1 MIAKASAYRDSNRP
15 VQHQHTYACADEP
28 NDQWIKSQQPNLVHV
43 QECLSGRGCQY
54 RPSSGQSDRLTRPTR
69 QIANTTRARGLMPK
83 LFRRWRRY
91 DRPMVADDGATNFS
105 KISPDRRRAFWVS
118 FGVVSVALAV
128 VAVIEYAAT
137 LAGSSVPSNARAVGR
152 LAGILGSPLIVYA
165 SAIPFVWGVNRRM
178 VSAELKFPEAFRVPI
193 VVGDVTARSSKVLA
207 GLFDSTAVRL
217 RNKSYATL
225 AIDSLGVHVLKWSG
239 RSPGLI
245 PVTAVAVG
253 GFANTPMGSR
263 SLPAIVLRVHVKDKE
278 VELPIVPMRL
288 RGNPLR
294 RLQRDELESVHAKI
308 TSALA
313 GATVESGPNWPF

>member
-1 MIAKASAYRDSNRP
+1 M
-15 VQHQHTYACADEP
+15 
-28 NDQWIKSQQPNLVHV
+28 
-43 QECLSGRGCQY
+43 
-54 RPSSGQSDRLTRPTR
+54 LTAET
-69 QIANTTRARGLMPK
+69 ANTTRARGLMPK

-128 VAVIEYAAT
+128 VAVIECAAAF
-137 LAGSSVPSNARAVGR
+137 AGSSVPSNPRAVGR
-152 LAGILGSPLIVYA
+152 LAGIFGTPLIVYV
-165 SAIPFVWGVNRRM
+165 SAMPFVWGVKRRM

-193 VVGDVTARSSKVLA
+193 VVGYATARSSTILA

-245 PVTAVAVG
+245 PITAVVVG
-253 GFANTPMGSR
+253 GFADTPMGST
-263 SLPAIVLRVHVKDKE
+263 SLPAIVLHVHVKDKE